1 MRQELLDKLS
11 ALTEEELLLQD
22 NGGEIDWTVYSA
34 AGRPRV
40 DGGRMLGQGRLI
52 RLRPHVRVEHFP
64 RHTHNYLEMVYMCR
78 GSTRH
83 LMGDGQEVLL
93 KEGGLMFLNQGM
105 THEVFLENPD
115 ALAVNLL
122 ILPEFFDMAFD
133 FADGESPL
141 ARFLF
146 SVLRSSRQPAW
157 LVYDG
162 SDSLPIQNLMESLIW
177 SLLEDRPE
185 RLDLERATMALLF
198 RELMADGPALSGDG
212 DEGRALV
219 LRALHYIES
228 EFRAASLTEFA
239 RREGV
244 EVYSLS
250 RRIKSATGCTFRELV
265 QTARLVR
272 AATLLRQTDLPVS
285 DIAAAVG
292 YSNLSWFYKGFAERY
307 GATPAQYRE
316 YGKK

>member
-11 ALTEEELLLQD
+11 ALTEEERILRD

-40 DGGRMLGQGRLI
+40 EVGRLMEPGKLI
-52 RLRPHVRVEHFP
+52 LLRPHVRVAHFP

-78 GSTRH
+78 GTTRH
-83 LMGDGQEVLL
+83 VMGDGQEVILR
-93 KEGGLMFLNQGM
+93 EGGLMLLNQGM
-105 THEVFLENPD
+105 THEVFQDDPE

-122 ILPEFFDMAFD
+122 ILPQFFDTAFD

-146 SVLRSSRQPAW
+146 SVLRSARRPAW
-157 LVYDG
+157 LAYDTA
-162 SDSLPIQNLMESLIW
+162 DSLPIRNLMESLIW
-177 SLLEDRPE
+177 SLLEGGPG
-185 RLDLERATMALLF
+185 RLELERATMALLF
-198 RELMADGPALSGDG
+198 RELMAGGRTTAG
-212 DEGRALV
+212 DEDGGRGLV
-219 LRALHYIES
+219 LRALQYAES
-228 EFRAASLTEFA
+228 EFSTASLTEFA

-244 EVYSLS
+244 EVYTLS

-272 AATLLRQTDLPVS
+272 AAALLRQTDLPVS
-285 DIAAAVG
+285 DVAAAVG
-292 YSNLSWFYKGFAERY
+292 YSNLSWFYKGFALRY
-307 GATPAQYRE
+307 GMTPAQYRE
-316 YGKK
+316 KMG